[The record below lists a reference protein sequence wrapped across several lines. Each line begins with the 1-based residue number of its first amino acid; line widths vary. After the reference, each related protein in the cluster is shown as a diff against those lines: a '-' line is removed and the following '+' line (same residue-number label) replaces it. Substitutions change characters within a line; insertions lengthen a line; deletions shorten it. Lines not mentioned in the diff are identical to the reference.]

1 MAKAKLHNGLVLEFD
16 DSLTDEQIDEAVAE
30 YLSTMELKK
39 MNQTLLD
46 IQKTLA
52 SGHVAT
58 MEVLKNTA
66 ESTVAAITAPR
77 LTKLEKDGEGKPA
90 KSITTVM
97 PTIFN

>member
-30 YLSTMELKK
+30 YLSTIELKK
-39 MNQTLLD
+39 LNQTLLS
-46 IQKTLA
+46 IQKTITENN
-52 SGHVAT
+52 VAT

-77 LTKLEKDGEGKPA
+77 MTKLENDGDGKPA